1 MKTEHIQKQL
11 DFFVRDKAHHAYRKP
26 AGDAHALAAELA
38 AQGLDDMQ
46 RSVARLRYVLAQ
58 ETPVVFPDERITL
71 LRTVRTIPEI
81 HTEEE
86 DRQLHETHAF
96 HENGRVFNMCPDYGM
111 LMADGFT
118 KKAEKVRAQLEQAET
133 AEQKEFLQAMLDV
146 LSIVTDFA
154 ARYREEALRVGNQT
168 VADTLSKIP
177 ANAPETLLEAL
188 QFLRLLHYAMWCN
201 GNYHNTI
208 GRIDQFLY
216 PYYRHDLDA
225 GLLTKDGAL
234 ELLEEFFVSCNRDS
248 DLYIGIQQ
256 GDNGQTIVLGG
267 SNEDGSDA
275 YNDLSEL
282 CLIASRELCLID
294 PKVNLRVHKNTPLS
308 VYELATTLTQKG
320 LGFPQYTNDEIVIP
334 ALLRWGYEKQD
345 AYNYTL
351 AACWEI
357 LVTGYMDLVN
367 WDSLNFLKTVQDACE
382 HLPECKTYEEFAALV
397 KQNIE
402 TQAGALM
409 AETKNVYKEPSPLV
423 SLMCPDCLEKM
434 RDISKPG
441 KYNNYGFHGDGLATA
456 ADSMAAVRKYVYDE
470 KTFTPE
476 TMLAMLHADFKGYE
490 REQNMLRY
498 EGPKFGND
506 DDYVDEIAKRLF
518 DSYAAGVRR
527 QNEDRLPKTRYVD
540 NVFSYNMHIT
550 LGESLG
556 ATANGRSAGEAI
568 SDCVGPTQGADTE
581 GSTALL
587 NSVLKLSHK
596 DVTGAHA
603 LNFKISPSFVKDREG
618 TQAAIRMLKVY
629 LEQMGPQIQINYQN
643 PKDLLDAQ
651 VHPDK
656 HRDLVVRI
664 AGYCEY
670 FVNLDHRL
678 QCEIIERTLHEVG

>member
-26 AGDAHALAAELA
+26 AEDTHALAEKLA
-38 AQGLDDMQ
+38 AHGLDDMQ

-86 DRQLHETHAF
+86 DKRLHETHAF

-118 KKAEKVRAQLEQAET
+118 KKAEKIRAQLEKAET

-154 ARYREEALRVGNQT
+154 VRYREEALRVGNLT

-177 ANAPETLLEAL
+177 ANAPKTLLEAL

-225 GLLTKDGAL
+225 GLLTKGEAL
-234 ELLEEFFVSCNRDS
+234 EQLEEFFISCNRDS

-282 CLIASRELCLID
+282 CLIASRDLCLID

-334 ALLRWGYEKQD
+334 ALLRWGYEKKD

-382 HLPECKTYEEFAALV
+382 HLPECGTYEDFAALV
-397 KQNIE
+397 KKNIE
-402 TQAGALM
+402 TQAEALM
-409 AETKNVYKEPSPLV
+409 TETKNVYKEPSPPRQPHV
-423 SLMCPDCLEKM
+423 
-434 RDISKPG
+434 PG
-441 KYNNYGFHGDGLATA
+441 LP
-456 ADSMAAVRKYVYDE
+456 RKD
-470 KTFTPE
+470 
-476 TMLAMLHADFKGYE
+476 A
-490 REQNMLRY
+490 R
-498 EGPKFGND
+498 
-506 DDYVDEIAKRLF
+506 
-518 DSYAAGVRR
+518 
-527 QNEDRLPKTRYVD
+527 
-540 NVFSYNMHIT
+540 
-550 LGESLG
+550 
-556 ATANGRSAGEAI
+556 
-568 SDCVGPTQGADTE
+568 
-581 GSTALL
+581 
-587 NSVLKLSHK
+587 
-596 DVTGAHA
+596 
-603 LNFKISPSFVKDREG
+603 
-618 TQAAIRMLKVY
+618 Y
-629 LEQMGPQIQINYQN
+629 LEARQI
-643 PKDLLDAQ
+643 
-651 VHPDK
+651 
-656 HRDLVVRI
+656 
-664 AGYCEY
+664 
-670 FVNLDHRL
+670 
-678 QCEIIERTLHEVG
+678 

>member
-1 MKTEHIQKQL
+1 MKTKHIQKQL

-26 AGDAHALAAELA
+26 AEDVHALAAELA

-118 KKAEKVRAQLEQAET
+118 KKAEKIRTQLEKAET

-275 YNDLSEL
+275 YNNLSEL

-382 HLPECKTYEEFAALV
+382 HLPECKTYEDFAALV

-402 TQAGALM
+402 AQAGALM

-490 REQNMLRY
+490 LSL
-498 EGPKFGND
+498 
-506 DDYVDEIAKRLF
+506 I
-518 DSYAAGVRR
+518 
-527 QNEDRLPKTRYVD
+527 
-540 NVFSYNMHIT
+540 HI
-550 LGESLG
+550 
-556 ATANGRSAGEAI
+556 
-568 SDCVGPTQGADTE
+568 
-581 GSTALL
+581 
-587 NSVLKLSHK
+587 
-596 DVTGAHA
+596 
-603 LNFKISPSFVKDREG
+603 
-618 TQAAIRMLKVY
+618 
-629 LEQMGPQIQINYQN
+629 
-643 PKDLLDAQ
+643 
-651 VHPDK
+651 
-656 HRDLVVRI
+656 
-664 AGYCEY
+664 
-670 FVNLDHRL
+670 
-678 QCEIIERTLHEVG
+678 

>member
-26 AGDAHALAAELA
+26 AEDTDALAEKLA

-86 DRQLHETHAF
+86 DKRLHETHAF

-118 KKAEKVRAQLEQAET
+118 KKAEKIRAQLEKAET

-154 ARYREEALRVGNQT
+154 ARYREEALRVGNLT

-177 ANAPETLLEAL
+177 ANAPKTLLEAL

-225 GLLTKDGAL
+225 GLLTKDEAL
-234 ELLEEFFVSCNRDS
+234 EQLEEFFISCNRDS

-267 SNEDGSDA
+267 SNEDGTDA
-275 YNDLSEL
+275 YNELSEL
-282 CLIASRELCLID
+282 CLIASRDLCLID

-334 ALLRWGYEKQD
+334 ALLRWGYEKKD

-382 HLPECKTYEEFAALV
+382 HLPECKTYEDFAAFV

-402 TQAGALM
+402 AQAEALM

-476 TMLAMLHADFKGYE
+476 TMLTMLHANFKGYE

-506 DDYVDEIAKRLF
+506 DDYVDSIAVQLL
-518 DSYAAGVRR
+518 DWYADALEGRKNDRGGCFRAG
-527 QNEDRLPKTRYVD
+527 
-540 NVFSYNMHIT
+540 
-550 LGESLG
+550 
-556 ATANGRSAGEAI
+556 TASAMYYIWHSKDAPASPDGRSAHEALP
-568 SDCVGPTQGADTE
+568 C
-581 GSTALL
+581 
-587 NSVLKLSHK
+587 NY
-596 DVTGAHA
+596 
-603 LNFKISPSFVKDREG
+603 SPSLFARCEGPISIIKSFAKPHLTRVANGGPLTVELSDTMFRNEDAIRKCAMFVKSFMDMG
-618 TQAAIRMLKVY
+618 GH
-629 LEQMGPQIQINYQN
+629 QMQINAVN
-643 PKDLLDAQ
+643 RDRLLDAQ
-651 VHPDK
+651 KHPENY
-656 HRDLVVRI
+656 RNLIVRVW
-664 AGYCEY
+664 GWSGY
-670 FVNLDHRL
+670 FVELNEVYQNH
-678 QCEIIERTLHEVG
+678 IIKRSEMSL

>member
-1 MKTEHIQKQL
+1 MKTKHIQKQL

-26 AGDAHALAAELA
+26 AGDAHALAETFA

-118 KKAEKVRAQLEQAET
+118 KKAEKIRTQLEKAET

-225 GLLTKDGAL
+225 GLLTNDGAL

-282 CLIASRELCLID
+282 CLIASRDLCLID

-382 HLPECKTYEEFAALV
+382 HLPECKTYEDFAALV

-402 TQAGALM
+402 AQAGALM

-476 TMLAMLHADFKGYE
+476 TMLAHAARPISRAMSANRICSATKARSSATTMILSIPSPCSCSTGMPTRWKG
-490 REQNMLRY
+490 R
-498 EGPKFGND
+498 KTT
-506 DDYVDEIAKRLF
+506 
-518 DSYAAGVRR
+518 AAAASARARPRPCIISGIRR
-527 QNEDRLPKTRYVD
+527 TRLPRPMAAARMRRCPATTRRP
-540 NVFSYNMHIT
+540 
-550 LGESLG
+550 SLP
-556 ATANGRSAGEAI
+556 AAKAR
-568 SDCVGPTQGADTE
+568 
-581 GSTALL
+581 
-587 NSVLKLSHK
+587 
-596 DVTGAHA
+596 
-603 LNFKISPSFVKDREG
+603 SPSSSP
-618 TQAAIRMLKVY
+618 L
-629 LEQMGPQIQINYQN
+629 PS
-643 PKDLLDAQ
+643 
-651 VHPDK
+651 
-656 HRDLVVRI
+656 RI
-664 AGYCEY
+664 
-670 FVNLDHRL
+670 
-678 QCEIIERTLHEVG
+678 

>member
-1 MKTEHIQKQL
+1 MKTKHIQKQL

-26 AGDAHALAAELA
+26 AEDVHALAAELA

-118 KKAEKVRAQLEQAET
+118 KKAEKIRTQLEKAET

-282 CLIASRELCLID
+282 CLIASRDLCLID

-382 HLPECKTYEEFAALV
+382 HLPECKTYEDFAALV

-402 TQAGALM
+402 AQAGALM

-498 EGPKFGND
+498 EGLVCRRAGR
-506 DDYVDEIAKRLF
+506 EEKRP
-518 DSYAAGVRR
+518 RR
-527 QNEDRLPKTRYVD
+527 LLPRG
-540 NVFSYNMHIT
+540 HG
-550 LGESLG
+550 LGHVLYLAFE
-556 ATANGRSAGEAI
+556 GRACLA
-568 SDCVGPTQGADTE
+568 
-581 GSTALL
+581 
-587 NSVLKLSHK
+587 
-596 DVTGAHA
+596 
-603 LNFKISPSFVKDREG
+603 RW
-618 TQAAIRMLKVY
+618 
-629 LEQMGPQIQINYQN
+629 PQR
-643 PKDLLDAQ
+643 A
-651 VHPDK
+651 
-656 HRDLVVRI
+656 
-664 AGYCEY
+664 
-670 FVNLDHRL
+670 
-678 QCEIIERTLHEVG
+678 

>member
-1 MKTEHIQKQL
+1 
-11 DFFVRDKAHHAYRKP
+11 
-26 AGDAHALAAELA
+26 
-38 AQGLDDMQ
+38 
-46 RSVARLRYVLAQ
+46 
-58 ETPVVFPDERITL
+58 
-71 LRTVRTIPEI
+71 
-81 HTEEE
+81 
-86 DRQLHETHAF
+86 
-96 HENGRVFNMCPDYGM
+96 MCPDYGM

-118 KKAEKVRAQLEQAET
+118 ERAEKIRAQLEQAKT

-154 ARYREEALRVGNQT
+154 ARYREEALRVGNLT

-177 ANAPETLLEAL
+177 ANAPKTLLEAL

-225 GLLTKDGAL
+225 GLLTKDEAL
-234 ELLEEFFVSCNRDS
+234 EQLEEFFISCNRDS

-267 SNEDGSDA
+267 SNEDGTDA
-275 YNDLSEL
+275 YNELSEL
-282 CLIASRELCLID
+282 CLIASRDLCLID

-334 ALLRWGYEKQD
+334 ALLRWGYEKKD

-382 HLPECKTYEEFAALV
+382 RLPECKTYEDFAALV

-402 TQAGALM
+402 AQAEALM

-456 ADSMAAVRKYVYDE
+456 ADSMAAVRKYVYEE

-476 TMLAMLHADFKGYE
+476 NMLDMLHADFKGYE

-506 DDYVDEIAKRLF
+506 DDSVDSIAVQLL
-518 DSYAAGVRR
+518 DWYADALEGKKNDRGGCFRAG
-527 QNEDRLPKTRYVD
+527 
-540 NVFSYNMHIT
+540 
-550 LGESLG
+550 
-556 ATANGRSAGEAI
+556 TASAMYYIWHSKDAPASPDGRSAHEALP
-568 SDCVGPTQGADTE
+568 C
-581 GSTALL
+581 
-587 NSVLKLSHK
+587 NY
-596 DVTGAHA
+596 
-603 LNFKISPSFVKDREG
+603 SPSLFARCEGPVSIIKSFAKPHLTRVANGGPLTVELSDTMFRNEDAIRKCAMFVKSFMDMG
-618 TQAAIRMLKVY
+618 GH
-629 LEQMGPQIQINYQN
+629 QMQINAVSR
-643 PKDLLDAQ
+643 DRLLDAQ
-651 VHPDK
+651 KHPENY
-656 HRDLVVRI
+656 RNLIVRVW
-664 AGYCEY
+664 GWSGY
-670 FVNLDHRL
+670 FVELNEVYQNH
-678 QCEIIERTLHEVG
+678 IIKRSEMSL